1 MGGSPTGLL
10 GPCSVEGSD
19 HVLFI
24 VGLPAPATVLDFKE
38 AFLKVLKTLSDAV
51 FSVVNPY

>member
-1 MGGSPTGLL
+1 MGGSPIGLQFF
-10 GPCSVEGSD
+10 EGSD

-38 AFLKVLKTLSDAV
+38 AISKVLKTLPDAV
-51 FSVVNPY
+51 SSIVNPY